1 MDINPANKIY
11 ETPVIKRDEN
21 TSLLDKRKQKKGKK
35 QQDKG
40 VRKVDI
46 KV

>member
-11 ETPVIKRDEN
+11 ETPVIKREEN
-21 TSLLDKRKQKKGKK
+21 TGLPDKRKQKREKK
-35 QQDKG
+35 EQDKG

>member
-11 ETPVIKRDEN
+11 ETPVIKKEEN
-21 TSLLDKRKQKKGKK
+21 TNLPDKRKQRREKKE
-35 QQDKG
+35 QDKG
-40 VRKVDI
+40 VRKIDI

>member
-1 MDINPANKIY
+1 MDINPANRIY
-11 ETPVIKRDEN
+11 ETPVIKKEEN
-21 TSLLDKRKQKKGKK
+21 TSLPDKRKKKRENKE
-35 QQDKG
+35 QNKG

>member
-11 ETPVIKRDEN
+11 ETPVIKREEN
-21 TSLLDKRKQKKGKK
+21 TNFPDKRKQKREKK
-35 QQDKG
+35 EQDKG